1 MNHPTPP
8 LLEMIA
14 ELVALPSVSSVTPEF
29 DTGNRAVCERLA
41 QWLEPLG
48 FTVELQ
54 AVNPRGEKFNLI
66 ATRGRGPGGLVLAG
80 HTDTV
85 PCDADRW
92 RSDPHV
98 LTRRGSRLYGLGATD
113 MKAFLALAV
122 EAASGLGSAR
132 LNAPLVILA
141 TADEES
147 TMDGARALL
156 ADQRRLGRY
165 ALIGEPTGGLPVRA
179 HKGILM
185 EAIRLVGRSGHSSNP
200 AAGNNALDGMVTV
213 MQELMNWRQELAHA
227 HRHEAFPVPHPTLNL
242 GRIAGG
248 DNPNRICPACE
259 LHIDLRTTPGLGLA
273 QARSLLRQ
281 RLQPLAT
288 RLDLQISFQA
298 LFQGIEAMETAA
310 DSPLVQACERLA
322 GQAAGAVDFG
332 TEGPFLTALGM
343 DTVIMGPGEIA
354 VAHQPDEYVTL
365 ESLETARRQ
374 LAALIGQ
381 FCLAA

>member
-1 MNHPTPP
+1 
-8 LLEMIA
+8 
-14 ELVALPSVSSVTPEF
+14 
-29 DTGNRAVCERLA
+29 
-41 QWLEPLG
+41 
-48 FTVELQ
+48 
-54 AVNPRGEKFNLI
+54 
-66 ATRGRGPGGLVLAG
+66 
-80 HTDTV
+80 
-85 PCDADRW
+85 
-92 RSDPHV
+92 
-98 LTRRGSRLYGLGATD
+98 
-113 MKAFLALAV
+113 
-122 EAASGLGSAR
+122 
-132 LNAPLVILA
+132 
-141 TADEES
+141 
-147 TMDGARALL
+147 MDGARALL